1 MNVQETIRTKIARAL
16 DPVHLEVLNESPMH
30 NVPPGS
36 ESHFKVVV
44 VSERFVGRRLIQRHR
59 AVNEAL
65 AEELRN
71 DVHALALHT
80 RPQDGWFE
88 RAGGSWQSPPC
99 MGGSKS

>member
-1 MNVQETIRTKIARAL
+1 MKVQQTIQAKITRAL
-16 DPVHLEVLNESPMH
+16 DPVHLEVVNESHMH

-80 RPQDGWFE
+80 MTPDEWSDK
-88 RAGGSWQSPPC
+88 AGKSRQSPLC
-99 MGGSKS
+99 MGKSKG